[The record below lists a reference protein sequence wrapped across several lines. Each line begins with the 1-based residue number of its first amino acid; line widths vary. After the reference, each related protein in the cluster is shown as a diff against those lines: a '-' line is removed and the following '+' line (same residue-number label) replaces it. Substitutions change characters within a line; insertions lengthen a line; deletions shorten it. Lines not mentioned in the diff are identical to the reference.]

1 MKPVIVN
8 KPVEMLKV
16 TIVTPIHLIDKV
28 TAILQEAGVLHVE
41 KRGEGVREY
50 IDELARAR
58 KLLEKI
64 DSILSNVKG
73 LVVDVS
79 ITQLELS
86 TITLDDVEKDVDK
99 VLSEV
104 KIIEDLINRRRAF
117 IEKAMH
123 ILTPLKALSGSIKVK
138 YLNYYGKHVATVTL
152 FGKASIVNELL
163 AEEEVTLMNH
173 SVIDELSV
181 VVLVTK
187 PKQADLLI
195 KKAQERGAH
204 VLSITKDLVDANSE
218 MSISEAVKL
227 IEEKLTL
234 ASDELAALEEKLKN
248 IIHLSAKDL
257 LKYKLLIENTFGKL
271 DAIIRVHTLKHL
283 TVITGWAY
291 KDGVRSL
298 LEKLEREPVYVSVR
312 DPLPGEEPP
321 TMLKNPRGVNSFE
334 PLMKF
339 IGLPNYWEWDP
350 TPIVAYS
357 FAIFYGIM
365 LGDIGYGFS
374 LIAAALLILDKFV
387 EDPSSR
393 DYTLFKR
400 AIIISA
406 ISGILFGGLG
416 GALFGDISSL
426 IGLKA
431 LTTAFSDPMKFLV
444 LSLIIGLIHVNIAYA
459 LTLAKSFKKSDI
471 AAALNVIGLYIAQ
484 IFGIPY
490 VLPRFV
496 GIELAVF
503 PNWMNNYLVYFA
515 LVGVALIITG
525 TMISMKAIGVI
536 MWIFNITGLL
546 GDVLS
551 YSRLAGVGMATFYL
565 AISFNFMARMA
576 YEAVTSLLPST
587 VGYVAGILAGA
598 LVAFPGHLINL
609 ALSAIGCF
617 AHSLRL
623 CSIEFL
629 SKFYEG
635 NGYPYTPLQVVSR
648 RKYVV
653 L

>member
-16 TIVTPIHLIDKV
+16 TIVTPIYLIDEV

-41 KRGEGVREY
+41 KRGEGIREY
-50 IDELARAR
+50 VDELTRAK

-64 DSILSNVKG
+64 DFILSDIKG
-73 LVVDVS
+73 LAVDVS

-86 TITLDDVEKDVDK
+86 AITLDDIEKDVDK
-99 VLSEV
+99 VLNEI
-104 KIIEDLINRRRAF
+104 KIIKDLVNSKRAF

-123 ILTPLKALSGSIKVK
+123 ILTPIKALPGSIKVK
-138 YLNYYGKHVATVTL
+138 HLNYYGKHIAIVTL
-152 FGKASIVNELL
+152 FGKTSIVNELL

-173 SVIDELSV
+173 SIIDELSV
-181 VVLVTK
+181 AVIVVK

-195 KKAQERGAH
+195 KKAQERGAY
-204 VLSITKDLVDANSE
+204 VLSIPKDLIDVTNE
-218 MSISEAVKL
+218 MSVSEAAKL
-227 IEEKLTL
+227 IEEKLRL
-234 ASDELAALEEKLKN
+234 ASDELAVLEEKLKN
-248 IIHLSAKDL
+248 AVRLSAKDL
-257 LKYKLLIENTFGKL
+257 LKYKLLIENVFGKL
-271 DAIIRVHTLKHL
+271 DAILRVHALKHL
-283 TVITGWAY
+283 TVITGWVS

-298 LEKLEREPVYVSVR
+298 LEKLEREPVYVNVR
-312 DPLPGEEPP
+312 DPLPVEGPP
-321 TMLKNPRGVNSFE
+321 TMLKNPRGINSFE

-365 LGDIGYGFS
+365 LGDIGYGLG
-374 LIAAALLILDKFV
+374 LIAAALFILDKFV

-393 DYTLFKR
+393 DYALFKK
-400 AIIISA
+400 AIVISA
-406 ISGILFGGLG
+406 ISGIVFGGLG
-416 GALFGDISSL
+416 GALFGDISSI

-459 LTLAKSFKKSDI
+459 LTLAKSFKKKDI
-471 AAALNVIGLYIAQ
+471 AAALNVIGLYIVQ
-484 IFGIPY
+484 VFGIPY
-490 VLPRFV
+490 VLPKFV

-503 PNWMNNYLVYFA
+503 PTWMNDYLIYFA
-515 LVGVALIITG
+515 LAGVALIIVG

-565 AISFNFMARMA
+565 ATSFNFMARMA
-576 YEAVTSLLPST
+576 YGAIASLLPSA
-587 VGYVAGILAGA
+587 VGYVAGILVGA
-598 LVAFPGHLINL
+598 LIAFPGHLINL

-648 RKYVV
+648 RKYIV
-653 L
+653 

>member
-1 MKPVIVN
+1 MKPIVVN
-8 KPVEMLKV
+8 KPVEMLKI
-16 TIVTPIHLIDKV
+16 TIVTPVHLIDEV

-41 KRGEGVREY
+41 KGGGGVRKY
-50 IDELARAR
+50 IDELTRAK

-64 DSILSNVKG
+64 DSVLSNAKG
-73 LVVDVS
+73 LAVDVS

-86 TITLDDVEKDVDK
+86 TITLDDIERDVGK
-99 VLSEV
+99 VLSEI
-104 KIIEDLINRRRAF
+104 KIVEGLINERRVF
-117 IEKAMH
+117 IEKATH
-123 ILTPLKALSGSIKVK
+123 ILTPLKALPGSIKVK
-138 YLNYYGKHVATVTL
+138 HLNYYGKHVATVTL

-163 AEEEVTLMNH
+163 AEEEVTLMNRN
-173 SVIDELSV
+173 VVDELSV
-181 VVLVTK
+181 AILVTK

-204 VLSITKDLVDANSE
+204 VLSIPAGLIDATNE
-218 MSISEAVKL
+218 MSIGEVVKL
-227 IEEKLTL
+227 IEEKLRS

-248 IIHLSAKDL
+248 IVHLSARDL
-257 LKYKLLIENTFGKL
+257 LKYKLVVENTFGKL
-271 DAIIRVHTLKHL
+271 DAILGIHALKHL
-283 TVITGWAY
+283 TIITGWTP

-298 LEKLEREPVYVSVR
+298 LERLEKMPVYASVR
-312 DPLPGEEPP
+312 DPLLGEEPP
-321 TMLKNPRGVNSFE
+321 TMLKNPRGINSFE
-334 PLMKF
+334 PLIKF
-339 IGLPNYWEWDP
+339 IGLPSYWEWDP

-357 FAIFYGIM
+357 FAVFYGIM
-365 LGDIGYGFS
+365 LGDIGYGLG
-374 LIAAALLILDKFV
+374 LIAAALFILDKFV

-393 DYTLFKR
+393 DYVLFKK

-406 ISGILFGGLG
+406 VSGIVFGGLG
-416 GALFGDISSL
+416 GALFGDVSSL
-426 IGLKA
+426 IGLNA
-431 LTTAFSDPMKFLV
+431 LVTAFSDPMKFLV
-444 LSLIIGLIHVNIAYA
+444 LSLIIGLIHVNVAYA
-459 LTLAKSFKKSDI
+459 LTLAKSFKKRNI
-471 AAALNVIGLYIAQ
+471 ANALNVIGLYIAQ
-484 IFGIPY
+484 LFGMPY
-490 VLPRFV
+490 VLPKFIGV
-496 GIELAVF
+496 ELAIF
-503 PNWMNNYLVYFA
+503 PTWMNNYLLYFA
-515 LVGVALIITG
+515 LIGVALVITG
-525 TMISMKAIGVI
+525 TMISMKAVGVI

-565 AISFNFMARMA
+565 ATSFNFMARMV
-576 YEAVTSLLPST
+576 YGAVASLLPSAA
-587 VGYVAGILAGA
+587 GYVAGVLAGA

>member
-16 TIVTPIHLIDKV
+16 TIVTPIYLIDEV

-41 KRGEGVREY
+41 KRGEGIREY
-50 IDELARAR
+50 VDELTRAK

-64 DSILSNVKG
+64 DFILSDIKG
-73 LVVDVS
+73 LAVDVS

-86 TITLDDVEKDVDK
+86 AITLDDIEKDVDK
-99 VLSEV
+99 VLNEI
-104 KIIEDLINRRRAF
+104 KIIKDLVNSKRAF

-123 ILTPLKALSGSIKVK
+123 ILTPIKALPGSIKVK
-138 YLNYYGKHVATVTL
+138 HLNYYGKHIAIVTL
-152 FGKASIVNELL
+152 FGKTSIVNELL

-173 SVIDELSV
+173 SIIDELSV
-181 VVLVTK
+181 AVIVVK

-195 KKAQERGAH
+195 KKAQERGAY
-204 VLSITKDLVDANSE
+204 VLSIPKDLIDVTNE
-218 MSISEAVKL
+218 MSVSEAAKL
-227 IEEKLTL
+227 IEEKLRL
-234 ASDELAALEEKLKN
+234 ASDELAVLEEKLKN
-248 IIHLSAKDL
+248 AVRLSAKDL
-257 LKYKLLIENTFGKL
+257 LKYKLLIENVFGKL
-271 DAIIRVHTLKHL
+271 DAILRMHALKHL
-283 TVITGWAY
+283 TVITGWVS

-298 LEKLEREPVYVSVR
+298 LEKLEREPVYVNVR
-312 DPLPGEEPP
+312 DPLPVEGPP
-321 TMLKNPRGVNSFE
+321 TMLKNPRGINSFE

-365 LGDIGYGFS
+365 LGDIGYGLG
-374 LIAAALLILDKFV
+374 LIAAALFILDKFV

-393 DYTLFKR
+393 DYALFKK
-400 AIIISA
+400 AIVISA
-406 ISGILFGGLG
+406 ISGIVFGGLG
-416 GALFGDISSL
+416 GALFGDISSI

-459 LTLAKSFKKSDI
+459 LTLAKSFKKKDI
-471 AAALNVIGLYIAQ
+471 AAALNVIGLYIVQ
-484 IFGIPY
+484 VFGIPY
-490 VLPRFV
+490 VLPKFV

-503 PNWMNNYLVYFA
+503 PTWINDYLIYFA
-515 LVGVALIITG
+515 LAGVALIIAG

-565 AISFNFMARMA
+565 ATSFNFMARMA
-576 YEAVTSLLPST
+576 YGAIASLLPSA
-587 VGYVAGILAGA
+587 VGYVAGILVGA
-598 LVAFPGHLINL
+598 LIAFPGHLINL

-648 RKYVV
+648 RKYIV
-653 L
+653 

>member
-16 TIVTPIHLIDKV
+16 TIVTPIYLIDEV

-41 KRGEGVREY
+41 KRGEGIREY
-50 IDELARAR
+50 VDELTRAK

-64 DSILSNVKG
+64 DFILSDIKG
-73 LVVDVS
+73 LAVDVS

-86 TITLDDVEKDVDK
+86 AITLDDIEKDVDK
-99 VLSEV
+99 VLNEI
-104 KIIEDLINRRRAF
+104 KIIKDLVNSKRAF

-123 ILTPLKALSGSIKVK
+123 ILTPIKALPGSIKVK
-138 YLNYYGKHVATVTL
+138 HLNYYGKHIAIVTL
-152 FGKASIVNELL
+152 FGKTSIVNELL

-173 SVIDELSV
+173 SIIDELSV
-181 VVLVTK
+181 AVIVVK

-195 KKAQERGAH
+195 KKAQERGAY
-204 VLSITKDLVDANSE
+204 VLSIPKDLIDVTNE
-218 MSISEAVKL
+218 MSVSEAAKL
-227 IEEKLTL
+227 IEEKLRL
-234 ASDELAALEEKLKN
+234 ASDELAVLEEKLKN
-248 IIHLSAKDL
+248 AVRLSAKDL
-257 LKYKLLIENTFGKL
+257 LKYKLLIENVFGKL
-271 DAIIRVHTLKHL
+271 DAILRMHALKHL
-283 TVITGWAY
+283 TVITGWVS

-298 LEKLEREPVYVSVR
+298 LEKLEREPVYVNVR
-312 DPLPGEEPP
+312 DPLPVEGPP
-321 TMLKNPRGVNSFE
+321 TMLKNPRGINSFE

-365 LGDIGYGFS
+365 LGDIGYGLG
-374 LIAAALLILDKFV
+374 LIAAALFILDKFV

-393 DYTLFKR
+393 DYALFKK
-400 AIIISA
+400 AIVISA
-406 ISGILFGGLG
+406 ISGIVFGGLG
-416 GALFGDISSL
+416 GALFGDISSI

-459 LTLAKSFKKSDI
+459 LTLAKSFKKKDI
-471 AAALNVIGLYIAQ
+471 AAALNVIGLYIVQ
-484 IFGIPY
+484 VFGIPY
-490 VLPRFV
+490 VLPKFV

-503 PNWMNNYLVYFA
+503 PTWMNDYLIYFA
-515 LVGVALIITG
+515 LAGVALIIVG

-565 AISFNFMARMA
+565 ATSFNFMARMA
-576 YEAVTSLLPST
+576 YGAIASLLPSA
-587 VGYVAGILAGA
+587 VGYVAGILVGA
-598 LVAFPGHLINL
+598 LIAFPGHLINL

-648 RKYVV
+648 RKYIV
-653 L
+653 